1 MYVSTTKPFY
11 PAFSSRFTPNS
22 PDTGR
27 ITTAAIKTKCPQTKL
42 AGEFKENASNLP
54 SFYGMFKLNTQIKSQ
69 TQIPN
74 LKKNLIL
81 LLISLK

>member
-1 MYVSTTKPFY
+1 V
-11 PAFSSRFTPNS
+11 
-22 PDTGR
+22 
-27 ITTAAIKTKCPQTKL
+27 PQPKL